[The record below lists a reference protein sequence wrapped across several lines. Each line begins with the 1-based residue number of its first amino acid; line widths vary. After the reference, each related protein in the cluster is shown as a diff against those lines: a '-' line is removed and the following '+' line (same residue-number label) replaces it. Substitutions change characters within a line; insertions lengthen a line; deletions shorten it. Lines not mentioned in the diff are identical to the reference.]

1 MKKVWCIIL
10 SIVTVMSLSACGK
23 EESALV
29 KQYGQEMVK
38 YYGEEKVKEMDIKC
52 SDEAQ
57 LQVANNLV
65 ETAKSNFFALIQ
77 CQRVKI
83 PLIHNTGIR
92 FLPGFPMNVCFPFD
106 LGIGFHLFYNY
117 IHTSSPLQSP
127 ICRFLS
133 PLPNPSYHAFP
144 YRAIKKMDHR
154 KPVMEFSE
162 HWPAGGSFLLSH
174 QARISKRRS
183 VCFGTHK
190 RTAYFVKRA

>member
-65 ETAKSNFFALIQ
+65 ETAKSNLSYCGSKNNVDTDSCGALKKYFYFDEN
-77 CQRVKI
+77 VKKAEAAI
-83 PLIHNTGIR
+83 ELITTEQHDGK
-92 FLPGFPMNVCFPFD
+92 GYVWVK
-106 LGIGFHLFYNY
+106 YSANY
-117 IHTSSPLQSP
+117 YDSNNNLVMGMGETYSRWDIEEKDGTWVV
-127 ICRFLS
+127 I
-133 PLPNPSYHAFP
+133 
-144 YRAIKKMDHR
+144 AIDEM
-154 KPVMEFSE
+154 
-162 HWPAGGSFLLSH
+162 A
-174 QARISKRRS
+174 
-183 VCFGTHK
+183 
-190 RTAYFVKRA
+190 

>member
-65 ETAKSNFFALIQ
+65 ETAKSNLSYCGSKNNVDTDSCGAL
-77 CQRVKI
+77 KKYFYS
-83 PLIHNTGIR
+83 N
-92 FLPGFPMNVCFPFD
+92 ND
-106 LGIGFHLFYNY
+106 LVMGMGETYSRWDIEEKDGTWVV
-117 IHTSSPLQSP
+117 I
-127 ICRFLS
+127 
-133 PLPNPSYHAFP
+133 
-144 YRAIKKMDHR
+144 AIDEM
-154 KPVMEFSE
+154 
-162 HWPAGGSFLLSH
+162 A
-174 QARISKRRS
+174 
-183 VCFGTHK
+183 
-190 RTAYFVKRA
+190 